1 MPMKAQPFII
11 LLLVINLAGLLY
23 FATAQTNSPPAAA
36 VSPLVRARAI
46 ELVDSEGQRRALL
59 SVEDNGE
66 AVFRMM
72 DARGTIRVK
81 LGASESGS
89 GLVLL
94 NDATEPGL
102 HALAKSQGTSLTL
115 INKDGQ
121 KRVLAP

>member
-1 MPMKAQPFII
+1 MKAQPFII
-11 LLLVINLAGLLY
+11 LLLVVNLAGLLY
-23 FATAQTNSPPAAA
+23 VATAQTSPPPAAA
-36 VSPLVRARAI
+36 VLPVVRARAI
-46 ELVDSEGQRRALL
+46 ELVDSKGQRRALF

-115 INKDGQ
+115 INKDGK

>member
-1 MPMKAQPFII
+1 MKAQPFII

-23 FATAQTNSPPAAA
+23 FATAQTSSPPAAA
-36 VSPLVRARAI
+36 VLPLVRARAI
-46 ELVDSEGQRRALL
+46 ELVDSKGQRRALL
-59 SVEDNGE
+59 SVADNGE

-72 DARGTIRVK
+72 DAQGTIRVK
-81 LGASESGS
+81 LGASKSGS